1 MNTISSSNP
10 GATAPEFEQEE
21 TTSSVEDRDT
31 HVPRHEK
38 ETTATRRSTGAPPH
52 HPSTRPTGQETGMNS
67 APGGVIEKT
76 KSRKKKRPASRRRS
90 SLVARNPEELESEL
104 REAYFSAAGWVA
116 LRYEISVE
124 EVIDHLRHNGLHR
137 AHRPHASIQYVEDT
151 VLATAALKGNAR
163 AWHDLEQVFSQPLTR
178 TCTLHLSDQEAI
190 IHIRRFITE
199 LKQATL
205 SKEPGSSDRGLLDY
219 DGLRPL
225 RVWLVDRLLAQLEAE
240 GPEVRIRLQDERTT
254 ARLRLAD

>member
-1 MNTISSSNP
+1 M
-10 GATAPEFEQEE
+10 
-21 TTSSVEDRDT
+21 
-31 HVPRHEK
+31 PRTEV
-38 ETTATRRSTGAPPH
+38 
-52 HPSTRPTGQETGMNS
+52 
-67 APGGVIEKT
+67 GGVI
-76 KSRKKKRPASRRRS
+76 
-90 SLVARNPEELESEL
+90 N
-104 REAYFSAAGWVA
+104 
-116 LRYEISVE
+116 
-124 EVIDHLRHNGLHR
+124 VIDHLRRNGLHR
-137 AHRPHASIQYVEDT
+137 ALRPQSAIQYMEDA

-190 IHIRRFITE
+190 IHVRRFITE
-199 LKQATL
+199 LKRATL
-205 SKEPGSSDRGLLDY
+205 ARKDRRDRGLLDY

>member
-1 MNTISSSNP
+1 MKTISSSNP
-10 GATAPEFEQEE
+10 GVTAPEFDQEE
-21 TTSSVEDRDT
+21 TTSSVEDRNSN
-31 HVPRHEK
+31 VPRHEE
-38 ETTATRRSTGAPPH
+38 ETTTTRRSTGAPPH
-52 HPSTRPTGQETGMNS
+52 HPSARRPGRETSMNS
-67 APGGVIEKT
+67 ASGGVIEKT
-76 KSRKKKRPASRRRS
+76 KTRKKKRPASRRRS

-116 LRYEISVE
+116 LRYETGVE
-124 EVIDHLRHNGLHR
+124 EVIDHLRRNGLHR
-137 AHRPHASIQYVEDT
+137 ALRPQSAIQYMEDA

-190 IHIRRFITE
+190 IHVRRFITE
-199 LKQATL
+199 LKRATL
-205 SKEPGSSDRGLLDY
+205 ARKDRRDRGLLDY